1 MELCIFTYYLIL
13 SLNRSSTLH
22 NLYIIKGRNN
32 INNHLKYYFNLATEE
47 PFLVHIVSIHAIR
60 SSSWANDTFR
70 PFCFG
75 IVKITKSAH
84 SVQYTVQS
92 TKNRKF
98 KIIETVPI
106 ILLGTCCKL

>member
-1 MELCIFTYYLIL
+1 MELCIFSYYLIL
-13 SLNRSSTLH
+13 SLKRSSTLH
-22 NLYIIKGRNN
+22 NLYIIIGRNN

-47 PFLVHIVSIHAIR
+47 PSLVHIVSIHTIR
-60 SSSWANDTFR
+60 SSGWANKTFR

-92 TKNRKF
+92 TKAENLKSLKLF
-98 KIIETVPI
+98 
-106 ILLGTCCKL
+106 LLFY